1 MVATAAALAAIAP
14 MDQSFVLP
22 RRFFL
27 PDMDRH
33 PWLVARLCETFKITD
48 RQAIGWLRSLIESPE
63 FCFLYLDNSAGL
75 FEVTRQ
81 HTLAVKPILTER
93 FVWCRDATDK
103 AQVAEAVAFYEFAA
117 TWAKNKDIDT
127 IIVEENSD
135 VPHEVVREIKK
146 LGRVLERKQ
155 WFAKVT

>member
-1 MVATAAALAAIAP
+1 MPAPAAVLDPIN
-14 MDQSFVLP
+14 QSFVQP

-33 PWLVARLCETFKITD
+33 PWIVQRLCETYKITD
-48 RQAIGWLRSLIESPE
+48 RQAIGWLRSLMESSE
-63 FCFLYLDNSAGL
+63 FCFLYLDNSAAL

-93 FVWCRDATDK
+93 FVWCKDPEDK
-103 AQVAEAVAFYEFAA
+103 ALHAEACSFYEFAA
-117 TWAKNKDIDT
+117 AWARNKDIDT

-135 VPHEVVREIKK
+135 VPHEMVREIKK
-146 LGRVLERKQ
+146 LGRVFEKKQ
-155 WFAKVT
+155 WFAKVS

>member
-1 MVATAAALAAIAP
+1 MADVLEAP
-14 MDQSFVLP
+14 LP
-22 RRFFL
+22 PRVNEIRRFFL

-33 PWLVARLCETFKITD
+33 PWLVQRLTEQFKITD

-63 FCFLYLDNSAGL
+63 FNFMYSDNCAAL

-93 FVWCRDATDK
+93 FVWCKDPEDK
-103 AQVAEAVAFYEFAA
+103 AQQAEALLFYVDAVR
-117 TWAKNKDIDT
+117 WAKNKDIDV

-135 VPHEVVREIKK
+135 VPHEIVSKIPA
-146 LGRVLERKQ
+146 LGRVFEKKQ
-155 WFAKVT
+155 WFAKVK